1 MGIRRWIVVFTIGV
15 IVLLAIFYGFLPK
28 PVPVDSVKVKRGPM
42 RVTIEEEG
50 ETRVKERFIISAPVA
65 GFMRRVELEVGNP
78 VKRGQIIAELE
89 PLRSDALDPR
99 SRAEAEASVSAA
111 ESSLRA
117 AEEQARAAAA
127 DAEYARRKLERVAK
141 LFLAGVISKDQF
153 DQADAE
159 AKRLEANLLSSEA
172 AVKVARSELERARS
186 KLHYSG
192 AEAVPNPDRI
202 IAIRTPVKGRVLK
215 IHRKSE
221 GVMNSGEAI
230 IDVGDPIN
238 IEVKI
243 EVLSADAVSIKA
255 GTPVLFER
263 WGGDSGL
270 SGRVRVVEPAGF
282 TKVSS
287 LGVEEQRVLVIAD
300 ILSSTESRDR
310 LGDGYRVEARFIIW
324 EGEGVLQIP
333 SSALFRKGKN
343 WAVFVVKN
351 NRAHQREVEIGHRTG
366 LTAEVV
372 SGLIEGEDVIA
383 YPDDSIQEGTRV
395 RPRQ

>member
-1 MGIRRWIVVFTIGV
+1 MRIRRWIVIFTIGV
-15 IVLLAIFYGFLPK
+15 VALLAIFYGFLPK

-50 ETRVKERFIISAPVA
+50 EARVKERFIISAPVA
-65 GFMRRVELEVGNP
+65 GFMRRVELEVGDP
-78 VKRGQIIAELE
+78 VKRGQIIGELE

-127 DAEYARRKLERVAK
+127 DAEYARRKLERVEK

-215 IHRKSE
+215 IHRRSE
-221 GVMNSGEAI
+221 GVVHSGEAI

-263 WGGDSGL
+263 WG
-270 SGRVRVVEPAGF
+270 VIQGF
-282 TKVSS
+282 Q
-287 LGVEEQRVLVIAD
+287 EE
-300 ILSSTESRDR
+300 
-310 LGDGYRVEARFIIW
+310 
-324 EGEGVLQIP
+324 
-333 SSALFRKGKN
+333 
-343 WAVFVVKN
+343 
-351 NRAHQREVEIGHRTG
+351 
-366 LTAEVV
+366 
-372 SGLIEGEDVIA
+372 
-383 YPDDSIQEGTRV
+383 
-395 RPRQ
+395 